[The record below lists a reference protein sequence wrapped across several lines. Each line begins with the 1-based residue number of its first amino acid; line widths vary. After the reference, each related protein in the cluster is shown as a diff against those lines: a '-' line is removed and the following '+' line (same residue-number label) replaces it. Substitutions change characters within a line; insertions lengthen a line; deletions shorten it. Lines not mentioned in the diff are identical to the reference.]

1 MSVTGITPVP
11 PCGDAGPS
19 AWGGGRD
26 TKPQARRGD
35 EHEGRRIFLS
45 VPKRIELGGQP
56 CRFGTGKSAPGPSSG
71 SLPLKMPDACGVSQ
85 AFLAQSYALC
95 MLILALNYLAAQLLM
110 EYAQMAN
117 EFKARLTIQR
127 ANRIFVNVHEN
138 VTDRRSNLAP
148 QGSAAR
154 LTLCARRRVSD
165 TAARRL
171 PHWRYGHHNRLGVRD
186 WPGVCYHRVHCG
198 ANRVAGVLQGRAE
211 AS

>member
-1 MSVTGITPVP
+1 
-11 PCGDAGPS
+11 
-19 AWGGGRD
+19 
-26 TKPQARRGD
+26 
-35 EHEGRRIFLS
+35 
-45 VPKRIELGGQP
+45 
-56 CRFGTGKSAPGPSSG
+56 
-71 SLPLKMPDACGVSQ
+71 
-85 AFLAQSYALC
+85 

-186 WPGVCYHRVHCG
+186 WSGVCYHRVHCG
-198 ANRVAGVLQGRAE
+198 ANRVARVLQGRTE

>member
-1 MSVTGITPVP
+1 
-11 PCGDAGPS
+11 
-19 AWGGGRD
+19 
-26 TKPQARRGD
+26 
-35 EHEGRRIFLS
+35 
-45 VPKRIELGGQP
+45 
-56 CRFGTGKSAPGPSSG
+56 
-71 SLPLKMPDACGVSQ
+71 MPDVCGVSQ

-110 EYAQMAN
+110 EDAQMVN

-138 VTDRRSNLAP
+138 VTDRCSNLAP
-148 QGSAAR
+148 QGSAAW

-165 TAARRL
+165 TAARCL
-171 PHWRYGHHNRLGVRD
+171 PHWRYGHHNRLGVRN
-186 WPGVCYHRVHCG
+186 WPGVCDHRVHCG